1 MKLTPVAF
9 AAAACVVFV
18 VGCGGPTPET
28 EKAAIDAIN
37 KKWME
42 AIVAKDANA
51 IAAIYAEDGQM
62 LPPNT
67 TKAVGRDAIKKGWE
81 GFLGLPGMQ
90 LTFETDKF
98 EVARSADLAVEI
110 QTYKFVTGEGSE
122 QITDTGKG
130 VVTWVK
136 RDGKWQVLTD
146 MFSSDLPPP
155 AANPAPNPT
164 LAAPVNGTA
173 VTPANAA
180 TGAMEG
186 DPVGD
191 GSAHA
196 APAAGPTHVPAA
208 PANPAPAKPPGQ

>member
-1 MKLTPVAF
+1 MKRTTAAF

-18 VGCGGPTPET
+18 AACSGSTPET
-28 EKAAIDAIN
+28 EKAAIDELN

-42 AIVAKDANA
+42 AIAAKDASA

-67 TKAVGRDAIKKGWE
+67 PKAVGRDAIKKGWE

-90 LTFETDKF
+90 LTFETEKF
-98 EVARSADLAVEI
+98 ELARSADLAVEI
-110 QTYKFVTGEGSE
+110 QTYKFTTGEGAA

-136 RDGKWQVLTD
+136 RDGKWLVLAD

-155 AANPAPNPT
+155 PPAP
-164 LAAPVNGTA
+164 
-173 VTPANAA
+173 
-180 TGAMEG
+180 
-186 DPVGD
+186 
-191 GSAHA
+191 
-196 APAAGPTHVPAA
+196 APATDASAPAA
-208 PANPAPAKPPGQ
+208 PADGAALPAAGTAPATPADGATPAPAAPTAPPATPATPQ

>member
-1 MKLTPVAF
+1 MKRTTVAF
-9 AAAACVVFV
+9 AAAACVVLV
-18 VGCGGPTPET
+18 AACGGPTTET

-42 AIVAKDANA
+42 AIAAKDASA
-51 IAAIYAEDGQM
+51 IAAVYAEDGQM

-90 LTFETDKF
+90 LTFETEKF
-98 EVARSADLAVEI
+98 ELARSADLAVEI
-110 QTYKFVTGEGSE
+110 QTYKLTTGEGAE

-136 RDGKWQVLTD
+136 RDGKWLVLTD

-155 AANPAPNPT
+155 AANPAPDPT

-173 VTPANAA
+173 PAPSDAPATPAAA
-180 TGAMEG
+180 AAEGAAHTAPATPAPATPG
-186 DPVGD
+186 DP
-191 GSAHA
+191 A
-196 APAAGPTHVPAA
+196 
-208 PANPAPAKPPGQ
+208 AKPPGQ